1 MVHVEDS
8 DKGRNQEMI
17 LKLQEGVCTKTKGD
31 YSDHTKWYQD

>member
-17 LKLQEGVCTKTKGD
+17 LKLQEGARTKTKGD
-31 YSDHTKWYQD
+31 DSDHAKRYQD